1 MTDRE
6 GYDAFLATVKYFCED
21 TQRHGDKIVF
31 PCTDSGKVK
40 KALEENK
47 CAAILAVEDA
57 RILEND
63 LSRVDTL
70 WNMGVRFVTPVWGGD
85 SCIGGAHN
93 TENGLTEFGY
103 EAVKKMVISGII
115 PDISHSSVKTAAEIM
130 DIAEAA
136 GRPAIATHSN
146 SKSVWDHTRNLSDE
160 QFRRVCALDG
170 IVGISLCPSHLA
182 SENANV
188 DSVIRHIDKYMEL
201 GGERHIAIGCDLD
214 GTVPHSD
221 FRSIADIVKIADK
234 LSSIGYTDEVIHGIF
249 FKNAANFVSKY
260 I

>member
-1 MTDRE
+1 
-6 GYDAFLATVKYFCED
+6 
-21 TQRHGDKIVF
+21 
-31 PCTDSGKVK
+31 
-40 KALEENK
+40 
-47 CAAILAVEDA
+47 
-57 RILEND
+57 
-63 LSRVDTL
+63 
-70 WNMGVRFVTPVWGGD
+70 MGVRFVTPVWGGD

-93 TENGLTEFGY
+93 TENGLTKFGY
-103 EAVKKMVISGII
+103 EAVKKMVSLGII

-146 SKSVWDHTRNLSDE
+146 SKSVCDHTRNLSDE

-170 IVGISLCPSHLA
+170 IVGISLCPSHLF

-214 GTVPHSD
+214 GTNPHSD
-221 FRSIADIVKIADK
+221 FSSIADIGKIADK

-249 FKNAANFVSKY
+249 FENAANFVSKY